1 MRRRLRFL
9 SLVLVAA
16 LVGAGCTSSTSP
28 SGSGSPDAVVET
40 SAPPP
45 AASPTP
51 LPTPTGPRLTA
62 PLAASSHFLLFV
74 GGSLLTHA
82 VTRIEG
88 QDVDAS
94 GPRAVMNGAP
104 TNPAEAVHAPS
115 LSPDRTRVAYV
126 QGRPDTVQ
134 TTAQG
139 TLILQNVD
147 GTGARVL
154 VPGAAG
160 SPAWSHDGKLIAFLH
175 DGHNLA
181 VMSADG
187 SGRRNLDLALSV
199 NPHLAWSP
207 DGTKIAVG
215 SGNPSRLAIV
225 DVTAAT
231 FTYVGSGGVQ
241 QDNPAWSP
249 DGKQLVYYQAGAN
262 ALIMSNPDGTAAR
275 QFTVCIHPECIRD
288 LEPSWSPDGLFIAF
302 ARFAP
307 ATARE
312 GGEQIYLIRSTGGTP
327 TKLTSGLEEHA
338 SPSW

>member
-1 MRRRLRFL
+1 
-9 SLVLVAA
+9 
-16 LVGAGCTSSTSP
+16 VGTG
-28 SGSGSPDAVVET
+28 GPDAVVET

-45 AASPTP
+45 ASPTP
-51 LPTPTGPRLTA
+51 LPTPTGSPLTA
-62 PLAASSHFLLFV
+62 GLAASSHFLLFV

-104 TNPAEAVHAPS
+104 TNPAEALHAPS
-115 LSPDRTRVAYV
+115 LSPDRARVVYV
-126 QGRPDTVQ
+126 QGPPGTLQ

-139 TLILQNVD
+139 ALILQNLD

-160 SPAWSHDGKLIAFLH
+160 SPAWSPDGKRIAFLH

-181 VMSADG
+181 LISPDG
-187 SGRRNLDLALSV
+187 SGRRDLDVALSV

-207 DGTKIAVG
+207 DGTRIAVG

-225 DVTAAT
+225 DLAAAT

-262 ALIMSNPDGTAAR
+262 ALMMSNLDGSAAR
-275 QFTVCIHPECIRD
+275 PLTVCIHPECIRD
-288 LEPSWSPDGLFIAF
+288 LEPAWSPDGLFIAF

-312 GGEQIYLIRSTGGTP
+312 GAVQIYLIRSTGGAP
-327 TKLTSGLEEHA
+327 TKLTSGREEHA

>member
-1 MRRRLRFL
+1 
-9 SLVLVAA
+9 
-16 LVGAGCTSSTSP
+16 
-28 SGSGSPDAVVET
+28 
-40 SAPPP
+40 
-45 AASPTP
+45 
-51 LPTPTGPRLTA
+51 
-62 PLAASSHFLLFV
+62 
-74 GGSLLTHA
+74 
-82 VTRIEG
+82 
-88 QDVDAS
+88 
-94 GPRAVMNGAP
+94 MNGAP

-115 LSPDRTRVAYV
+115 LSPDRTRVVYV
-126 QGRPDTVQ
+126 QGPPDTIQ

-139 TLILQNVD
+139 GLILQNVD

-160 SPAWSHDGKLIAFLH
+160 SPAWSPDGKRIAFLH

-181 VMSADG
+181 LISPDG
-187 SGRRNLDLALSV
+187 SGRRDLDVALSV

-207 DGTKIAVG
+207 DGTRIALG

-225 DVTAAT
+225 DLAAAT

-262 ALIMSNPDGTAAR
+262 ALMMSNLDGSAAR
-275 QFTVCIHPECIRD
+275 PLTVCIHPECIRD
-288 LEPSWSPDGLFIAF
+288 LEPAWSLDGLFIAF

-312 GGEQIYLIRSTGGTP
+312 GAVQIYLIRSTGGAP
-327 TKLTSGLEEHA
+327 TKLTSGREEHA